1 MSRPVVLLVQGSK
14 FNFSKS
20 RLLATFNCKMVAIKK
35 KRKIG
40 PLRALFSFIC
50 SHDHGADYNFVYSGL
65 RCQHSQTLG
74 NFERWVNDSFLVF
87 LWSLKSALSRFGG
100 GKYST
105 NTLCLIKLFSFQE
118 PFILLII
125 SWFQLKSL
133 PSTQAFTMTHQ
144 NAKLEFQ

>member
-20 RLLATFNCKMVAIKK
+20 RLLATFNCKVVAIKK

-50 SHDHGADYNFVYSGL
+50 SHDHGADYNFVDLGL

-74 NFERWVNDSFLVF
+74 NFER
-87 LWSLKSALSRFGG
+87 
-100 GKYST
+100 
-105 NTLCLIKLFSFQE
+105 
-118 PFILLII
+118 
-125 SWFQLKSL
+125 
-133 PSTQAFTMTHQ
+133 
-144 NAKLEFQ
+144 